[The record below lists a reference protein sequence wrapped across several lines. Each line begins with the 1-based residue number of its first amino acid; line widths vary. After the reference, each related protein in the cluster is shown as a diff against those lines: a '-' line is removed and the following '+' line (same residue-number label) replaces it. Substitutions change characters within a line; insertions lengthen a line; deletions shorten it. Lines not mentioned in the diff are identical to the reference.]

1 MAPTFTDTAG
11 EDPASPRYRALGA
24 LLAGGPL
31 SRAQLARSIG
41 LAPSTI
47 TALVRSLMDEGVLI
61 GVGPAGLADVK
72 RSGPRGMALA
82 LNPALLATVGVDFG
96 FRHVRVLICDLHA
109 NVLAVEQAELPVTY
123 NKNEGIASAAHLV
136 KDAITS
142 ARVERQNVLG
152 AGIALPGPIDI
163 NTQRVVDSDILPGWG
178 GTVADDFARAF
189 NLPALLEND
198 ANLAALGEHIWGAGR
213 GQATTITVKFHSGI
227 GAGVIVNGELVSGT
241 HGGAGEIGH
250 ITIDPRG
257 PLCRCG
263 KRGCL
268 ETFASVPAILD
279 AMAAKHPDLAVAEL
293 IQMLERD
300 DPGALRV
307 VGDAATLVGQ
317 VVGSASML
325 IAPDSVV
332 VVGAMARGGN
342 AVMTPLND
350 AVQRQALPGVAAPD
364 VIRGSLGDR
373 HTALGATALVL
384 RHSGW
389 LPRTT
394 RAWPM
399 PADDPD
405 ITPHARTPD
414 PGLSHR
420 SGPAPIR

>member
-11 EDPASPRYRALGA
+11 EDSASPRYRALRA
-24 LLAGGPL
+24 LLADGPL

-61 GVGPAGLADVK
+61 GVGPAGLADVR

-82 LNPALLATVGVDFG
+82 LNPGLLATVGVDFG
-96 FRHVRVLICDLHA
+96 FRHVRVLVCDLHA

-123 NKNEGIASAAHLV
+123 NKNEGIASAARLV

-142 ARVERQNVLG
+142 AGVERRSVLG

-163 NTQRVVDSDILPGWG
+163 NSQRVVDSDILPGWG

-189 NLPALLEND
+189 DLPALLEND

-213 GQATTITVKFHSGI
+213 GQSTMITVKFHSGI
-227 GAGVIVNGELVSGT
+227 GAGVIVNGELVSGA

-268 ETFASVPAILD
+268 DTFASVPAILD

-293 IQMLERD
+293 IQMLDRG

-317 VVGSASML
+317 VVGSASVL
-325 IAPDSVV
+325 IAPDSIV
-332 VVGAMARGGN
+332 VVGAMARSGN
-342 AVMTPLND
+342 AVMTPLHD
-350 AVQRQALPGVAAPD
+350 AVQRQALPGVPAPG

-384 RHSGW
+384 RQSGW

-394 RAWPM
+394 RSWPM
-399 PADDPD
+399 PADDPEIASD
-405 ITPHARTPD
+405 ARTPD
-414 PGLSHR
+414 PELSHG

>member
-1 MAPTFTDTAG
+1 MAPAFTDTAG
-11 EDPASPRYRALGA
+11 EDPASPRYRALRA
-24 LLAGGPL
+24 LLAEGPL

-61 GVGPAGLADVK
+61 GVGPAGLADK

-96 FRHVRVLICDLHA
+96 FRHVRVLVCDLHA

-123 NKNEGIASAAHLV
+123 NRNEGIASAAQLV
-136 KDAITS
+136 KEAVTS
-142 ARVERQNVLG
+142 AGVERHSVLG
-152 AGIALPGPIDI
+152 AGVALPGPIDI
-163 NTQRVVDSDILPGWG
+163 NRQRVVDSDILPGWG
-178 GTVADDFARAF
+178 GTTADDFARAF
-189 NLPALLEND
+189 SLPALLEND

-293 IQMLERD
+293 IDMLERD

-307 VGDAATLVGQ
+307 VGDAAALVGQ
-317 VVGSASML
+317 VVGSASVL
-325 IAPDSVV
+325 LAPDRVV
-332 VVGAMARGGN
+332 VVGAMARAGL
-342 AVMTPLND
+342 AVMTPMSD
-350 AVQRQALPGVAAPD
+350 AVQRQALPGVAAPE

-384 RHSGW
+384 RRSGW
-389 LPRTT
+389 LPRAT
-394 RAWPM
+394 RSRPTPSHDWKISQRT
-399 PADDPD
+399 PADPKLG
-405 ITPHARTPD
+405 H
-414 PGLSHR
+414 GS
-420 SGPAPIR
+420 

>member
-11 EDPASPRYRALGA
+11 EDRASPRYRALRA

-47 TALVRSLMDEGVLI
+47 TALVRTLMNNGVLV
-61 GVGPAGLADVK
+61 GVGPAGLADVR

-96 FRHVRVLICDLHA
+96 FGHVRVLVCDLHA

-123 NKNEGIASAAHLV
+123 NQSEGIASAAQLV
-136 KDAITS
+136 KDAIAS
-142 ARVERQNVLG
+142 AGVEQHSVLG
-152 AGIALPGPIDI
+152 AGVALPGPIDS
-163 NTQRVVDSDILPGWG
+163 NSQRVVDSDILPGWG

-189 NLPALLEND
+189 SLPALLEND

-213 GQATTITVKFHSGI
+213 GRTTTITVKFHSGI

-293 IQMLERD
+293 IQLLERD
-300 DPGALRV
+300 DAGALRV

-332 VVGAMARGGN
+332 VVGAMAR
-342 AVMTPLND
+342 
-350 AVQRQALPGVAAPD
+350 
-364 VIRGSLGDR
+364 
-373 HTALGATALVL
+373 
-384 RHSGW
+384 
-389 LPRTT
+389 PR
-394 RAWPM
+394 RDNSP
-399 PADDPD
+399 
-405 ITPHARTPD
+405 
-414 PGLSHR
+414 HR
-420 SGPAPIR
+420 SRPAPRPARRRRARRHPRVAG

>member
-11 EDPASPRYRALGA
+11 EDPASPRYRALRA
-24 LLAGGPL
+24 LLASGPL
-31 SRAQLARSIG
+31 SRAQLARAIG

-47 TALVRSLMDEGVLI
+47 TALVRSLVDEGVLV
-61 GVGPAGLADVK
+61 GVGPAGLADAR

-82 LNPALLATVGVDFG
+82 VNPALLATVGVDFG
-96 FRHVRVLICDLHA
+96 FRHVRVLVCDLHA
-109 NVLAVEQAELPVTY
+109 KVLAVEEAELPVAY
-123 NKNEGIASAAHLV
+123 NSDEGIASAARLV
-136 KDAITS
+136 KEAI
-142 ARVERQNVLG
+142 AAAGAERQSVLG
-152 AGIALPGPIDI
+152 AGVALPGPIDI
-163 NTQRVVDSDILPGWG
+163 NRQRVVDSDILPGWG
-178 GTVADDFARAF
+178 GTSGDDFARALG
-189 NLPALLEND
+189 LPVLLEND
-198 ANLAALGEHIWGAGR
+198 ANLAALGEYIWGAGR

-250 ITIDPRG
+250 ITVDSRG

-293 IQMLERD
+293 IEMLRRD
-300 DPGALRV
+300 DPGARRV

-317 VVGSASML
+317 VVGSASVL
-325 IAPDSVV
+325 IAPDRVV
-332 VVGAMARGGN
+332 VVGAMARAGD
-342 AVMTPLND
+342 AVVGPLSE
-350 AVQRQALPGVAAPD
+350 AVQRQALPGVPAPD

-389 LPRTT
+389 LARTT
-394 RAWPM
+394 RSWPM
-399 PADDPD
+399 SADDGNAVPD
-405 ITPHARTPD
+405 AAGAAVTD
-414 PGLSHR
+414 QG
-420 SGPAPIR
+420 

>member
-11 EDPASPRYRALGA
+11 EDSASPRFRALRA
-24 LLAGGPL
+24 LLASGPL
-31 SRAQLARSIG
+31 SRAQLARAIG

-47 TALVRSLMDEGVLI
+47 TALVRSLVDEGVLV
-61 GVGPAGLADVK
+61 GVGPAGMTDAR

-96 FRHVRVLICDLHA
+96 FRHVRVLVCDLHA
-109 NVLAVEQAELPVTY
+109 NVLAVEQAELPVAY
-123 NKNEGIASAAHLV
+123 NRDEGIASAAQLV
-136 KDAITS
+136 NEAITS
-142 ARVERQNVLG
+142 AGVARQSVLG
-152 AGIALPGPIDI
+152 AGVALPGPIDI
-163 NTQRVVDSDILPGWG
+163 NSQRVVDSDILPGWG

-189 NLPALLEND
+189 VLPALLEND

-257 PLCRCG
+257 SLCRCG

-279 AMAAKHPDLAVAEL
+279 AMAPKHPDLAVAEL
-293 IQMLERD
+293 IEMLDRD
-300 DPGALRV
+300 DPGARRV

-317 VVGSASML
+317 VVGSASVL
-325 IAPDSVV
+325 VAPDSVV
-332 VVGAMARGGN
+332 VVGAMARAGD
-342 AVMTPLND
+342 AVMSPLAD
-350 AVQRQALPGVAAPD
+350 AVQRQALPGVAGPD
-364 VIRGSLGDR
+364 VVRGSLGDR

-389 LPRTT
+389 LARTT
-394 RAWPM
+394 TSWPM
-399 PADDPD
+399 SGDEWNISPPD
-405 ITPHARTPD
+405 RPSVPE
-414 PGLSHR
+414 LSH
-420 SGPAPIR
+420 GT

>member
-11 EDPASPRYRALGA
+11 EDSASPRFRALRA
-24 LLAGGPL
+24 LLASGPL
-31 SRAQLARSIG
+31 SRAQLARAIG

-47 TALVRSLMDEGVLI
+47 TALVRSLVDEGVLV
-61 GVGPAGLADVK
+61 GVGPAGMTDAR

-96 FRHVRVLICDLHA
+96 FRHVRVLVCDLHA
-109 NVLAVEQAELPVTY
+109 NVLAVEQAELPVAY
-123 NKNEGIASAAHLV
+123 NRDEGIASAAQLV
-136 KDAITS
+136 NEAITS
-142 ARVERQNVLG
+142 AGVARQSVLG
-152 AGIALPGPIDI
+152 AGVALPGPIDI
-163 NTQRVVDSDILPGWG
+163 NSQRVVDSDILPGWG

-189 NLPALLEND
+189 ALPALLEND

-257 PLCRCG
+257 SLCRCG

-279 AMAAKHPDLAVAEL
+279 AMAPKHPDLAVAEL
-293 IQMLERD
+293 IEMLDRD
-300 DPGALRV
+300 DPGARRV

-317 VVGSASML
+317 VVGSASVL
-325 IAPDSVV
+325 VAPDSVV
-332 VVGAMARGGN
+332 VVGAMARAGD
-342 AVMTPLND
+342 AVMSPLAD
-350 AVQRQALPGVAAPD
+350 AVQRQALPGVAGPD
-364 VIRGSLGDR
+364 VVRGSLGDR

-389 LPRTT
+389 LARTT
-394 RAWPM
+394 TSWPM
-399 PADDPD
+399 SGDEWNISPPD
-405 ITPHARTPD
+405 RPSVPE
-414 PGLSHR
+414 LSH
-420 SGPAPIR
+420 GT

>member
-11 EDPASPRYRALGA
+11 EDSASPRFRALRA
-24 LLAGGPL
+24 LLASGPL
-31 SRAQLARSIG
+31 SRAQLARAIG

-47 TALVRSLMDEGVLI
+47 TALVRSLVDEGVLV
-61 GVGPAGLADVK
+61 GVGPAGMTDAR

-96 FRHVRVLICDLHA
+96 FRHVRVLVCDLHA
-109 NVLAVEQAELPVTY
+109 NVLAVEQAELPVAY
-123 NKNEGIASAAHLV
+123 NRDEGIASAAQLV
-136 KDAITS
+136 NEAITS
-142 ARVERQNVLG
+142 AGVARQSVLG
-152 AGIALPGPIDI
+152 AGVALPGPIDI
-163 NTQRVVDSDILPGWG
+163 NSQRVVDSDILPGWG

-189 NLPALLEND
+189 VLPALLEND

-257 PLCRCG
+257 SLCRCG

-279 AMAAKHPDLAVAEL
+279 AMAPKHPDLAVAEL
-293 IQMLERD
+293 IEMLDRD
-300 DPGALRV
+300 DPGARRV

-317 VVGSASML
+317 VVGSASVL
-325 IAPDSVV
+325 VAPDSVV
-332 VVGAMARGGN
+332 VVGAMARAGD
-342 AVMTPLND
+342 AVMSPLTD
-350 AVQRQALPGVAAPD
+350 AVQRQALPGVAGPD
-364 VIRGSLGDR
+364 VVRGSLGDR

-389 LPRTT
+389 LARTRT
-394 RAWPM
+394 SWPM
-399 PADDPD
+399 SGDEWKV
-405 ITPHARTPD
+405 TPD
-414 PGLSHR
+414 ARPSVPELSH
-420 SGPAPIR
+420 GT